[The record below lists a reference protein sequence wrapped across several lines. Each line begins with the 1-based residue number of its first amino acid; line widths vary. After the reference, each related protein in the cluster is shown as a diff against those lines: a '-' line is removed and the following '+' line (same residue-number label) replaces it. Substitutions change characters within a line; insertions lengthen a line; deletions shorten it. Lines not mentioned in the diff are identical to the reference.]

1 MTSVRT
7 YSDLDVAVRNDTSDV
22 GEGPVFDPRTGRLVW
37 VDIYG
42 CKVYEDDLSSGRQ
55 TVTEVGMM
63 VGAVAPRAEHEGFVA
78 AVSDGFGFIVDGE
91 LKVVDPV
98 LPEPNLRMNDGKV
111 DSRGRFWAGSNDMK
125 FAPDQGRLHRWDG
138 ESPSVVEVGG
148 LVLPN
153 GLGWNADDTVM
164 YLADSYANLLYR
176 ADFYSEPG
184 TLGPLDVLA
193 ETEGPGV
200 PDGLA
205 VDVEGCFWVA
215 MFGGREVRRYDP
227 AGRVVGVV
235 PVPAHQPSSCVFGQ
249 DGRLYI
255 TSARNGLSAE
265 ELARYPLSGS
275 VFVVETGTMGV
286 PVQPFRA

>member
-1 MTSVRT
+1 MAGVRT
-7 YSDLDVAVRNDTSDV
+7 YAQLDVAVRSDASDV
-22 GEGPVFDPRTGRLVW
+22 GEGPVFDRRTGRLVW

-42 CKVYEDDLSSGRQ
+42 GKVFEDDLVSGRQ
-55 TVTEVGMM
+55 TVTEVGTM
-63 VGAVAPRAEHEGFVA
+63 VGAVAPRADRTGFAA
-78 AVSDGFGFIVDGE
+78 AVADGFGFIADGE
-91 LKVVDPV
+91 LRLLDKV

-111 DSRGRFWAGSNDMK
+111 DSQGRFWAGSNDME
-125 FAPDQGRLHRWDG
+125 FAAGQGRLHRWDG
-138 ESPSVVEVGG
+138 ESPSVVVVDG

-153 GLGWNADDTVM
+153 GLGWNAEDTVL

-176 ADFYSEPG
+176 ADYQSEPG
-184 TLGPLDVLA
+184 EVGRLVVLA

-205 VDVEGCFWVA
+205 VDVDGCFWVA

-227 AGRVVGVV
+227 AGRVVGRV
-235 PVPAHQPSSCVFGQ
+235 PVPAAQPSSCVFGT

-255 TSARNGLSAE
+255 TSARNGLSAG
-265 ELARYPLSGS
+265 ELAGYPLNGS
-275 VFVVETGTMGV
+275 VFVVETDTAGV

>member
-1 MTSVRT
+1 MASVRT
-7 YSDLDVAVRNDTSDV
+7 YSDLDVAVHSDTSDV
-22 GEGPVFDPRTGRLVW
+22 GEGPVFDPRNGRLVW

-42 CKVYEDDLSSGRQ
+42 GKVFEDDLSTGLQ
-55 TVTEVGMM
+55 TVTDVGTM
-63 VGAVAPRAEHEGFVA
+63 VGAVAPRADKEGFAA
-78 AVSDGFGFIVDGE
+78 AVADGFGFIVDGE
-91 LKVVDPV
+91 LKLVDPV

-111 DSRGRFWAGSNDMK
+111 DSRGRFWAGSNDME
-125 FAPDQGRLHRWDG
+125 FAPEQGRLHRWDG
-138 ESPSVVEVGG
+138 ESPSVVEVAG

-153 GLGWNADDTVM
+153 GLGWNAEDTVM

-176 ADFYSEPG
+176 ADFQVEPG
-184 TLGPLDVLA
+184 TLGPLVVLA
-193 ETEGPGV
+193 ETKGPGV

-205 VDVEGCFWVA
+205 VDVDGCFWVA

-235 PVPAHQPSSCVFGQ
+235 PVPARQPSSCVFGP

-255 TSARNGLSAE
+255 TSARNGLSDE
-265 ELARYPLSGS
+265 ELARCPLNGS
-275 VFVVETGTMGV
+275 VFVVDTGTTGV